1 MYMLTQEM
9 EEVCRDLL
17 LRLSDK
23 LVSGKRSGSHLAP
36 TLGFFFERMPW
47 IRKRNGKTIKPLRAE
62 KNQINLVPESSRHLG
77 CRDKASL
84 ENSLMKW

>member
-36 TLGFFFERMPW
+36 TLGFF
-47 IRKRNGKTIKPLRAE
+47 
-62 KNQINLVPESSRHLG
+62 SRG
-77 CRDKASL
+77 CPGL
-84 ENSLMKW
+84 ENAMVKQLNPCVQRKIKLTWFLKAPGILAAETKLLWRIP